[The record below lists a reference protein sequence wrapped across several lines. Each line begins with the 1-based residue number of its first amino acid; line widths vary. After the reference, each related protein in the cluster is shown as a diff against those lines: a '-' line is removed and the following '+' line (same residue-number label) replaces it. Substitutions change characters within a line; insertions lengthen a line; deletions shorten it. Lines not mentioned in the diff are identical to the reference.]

1 MLIFCKKS
9 EGAQLKL
16 GAFALGEYA
25 EEEHARRIFGGVR
38 ELLYFLLLRIGA
50 CRA

>member
-1 MLIFCKKS
+1 MILCKKS

-25 EEEHARRIFGGVR
+25 EEECERRTFGGVR
-38 ELLYFLLLRIGA
+38 GLLCFLIL
-50 CRA
+50 